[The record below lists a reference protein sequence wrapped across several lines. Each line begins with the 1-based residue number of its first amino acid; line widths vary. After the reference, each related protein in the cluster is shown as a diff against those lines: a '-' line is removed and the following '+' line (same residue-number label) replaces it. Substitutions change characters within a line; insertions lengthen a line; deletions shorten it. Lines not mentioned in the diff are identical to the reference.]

1 MDVRM
6 PDGTIVKGV
15 PEGTTK
21 AQLQAK
27 LAGRYGFPEIA
38 PQQAAESRGASFYD
52 RLRSGLATGAQNIG
66 GAAEVA
72 GTFATGAL
80 AEPLAGMAGIA
91 QSLNPFAQ
99 PGAGAQAVG
108 DVRQAM
114 TYMPRTEAGQGQLAA
129 VGGALAPVANALNA
143 AQNFTGDAGY
153 DMAGPVGGAIGAAVP
168 AAAMELASIGA
179 GRLLGR
185 GAQVAKAVPDEQ
197 AQSILNAAKQFNV
210 PVLTS
215 DVRPP
220 KGYAGRFIQGLSE
233 KLGVLG
239 TGQARVQQ
247 QGYREAAVQGF
258 AEAMDIDLDSP
269 FSADI
274 VNSVKG
280 QLKAEI
286 SAAGRMR
293 DEAVRVL
300 DPAGEVPLTHTKSAM
315 QNVLARQAS
324 LKDKADTA
332 IVDNI
337 GKIERSLEGGNFTQL
352 KNIRTEVIDDIK
364 ALVRSEDSRGV
375 ADLEKVKKAIDRD
388 MLSFAARTDK
398 DAAQKWVQSNRAFAN
413 AYTRSKDSELKRLM
427 MNGELTPEKVTP
439 LLRGGRAS
447 ELNRLYDSMDTGG
460 RESARKAIIQD
471 ALKDSK
477 FFEVDTNPNPDAFA
491 TALNRAN
498 RQQAINVFF
507 RGDAK
512 KELDGLTRLL
522 DATRRAQQGSAVV
535 KTGEQMV
542 PMMTSGAMMGGVMAD
557 PIMTGSIVG
566 GTSILLKAYESR
578 PFRNLLL
585 KIGNT
590 KTGTTAEK
598 RLLDLASA
606 TVVGGFQA
614 ATEAQEAKQP

>member
-1 MDVRM
+1 MANGLPAGFVLEEDDTGLPPGFVLADTTET
-6 PDGTIVKGV
+6 PA
-15 PEGTTK
+15 PE
-21 AQLQAK
+21 Q
-27 LAGRYGFPEIA
+27 PA
-38 PQQAAESRGASFYD
+38 PSFYD
-52 RLRSGLATGAQNIG
+52 RLRDGLTTIGGNIVGGTEAAATMATGAI
-66 GAAEVA
+66 
-72 GTFATGAL
+72 

-91 QSLNPFAQ
+91 QSLNPMAQ

-108 DVRQAM
+108 DVRQAL
-114 TYMPRTEAGQGQLAA
+114 TYMPRTASGQAELGKLGTILQ
-129 VGGALAPVANALNA
+129 PVINGLNA
-143 AQNFTGDAGY
+143 AQNYTGDAGY
-153 DMAGPVGGAIGAAVP
+153 NMAGPVGGAIGAAVP
-168 AAAMELASIGA
+168 SAAMELASLGVGRMVGKA
-179 GRLLGR
+179 GQL
-185 GAQVAKAVPDEQ
+185 AKAVPDEQ
-197 AQSILNAAKQFNV
+197 AQSILDAAKQFNV

-215 DVRPP
+215 DIRPP

-258 AEAMDIDLDSP
+258 AEAMDIDLDTP
-269 FSADI
+269 FAADI

-280 QLKAEI
+280 QLKSEI

-293 DEAVRVL
+293 DEAIRVL
-300 DPAGEVPLTHTKSAM
+300 DPAGTVPLTNTKTATA
-315 QNVLARQAS
+315 QVLARQAALKEKANTS
-324 LKDKADTA
+324 L
-332 IVDNI
+332 VENI
-337 GKIERSLEGGNFTQL
+337 GRIERSLEGGNFTQL

-364 ALVRSEDSRGV
+364 ALARSEDTRAV
-375 ADLEKVKKAIDRD
+375 ADLQRVKAALDKD
-388 MLSFAARTDK
+388 MLRFAARTDK
-398 DAAQKWVQSNRAFAN
+398 DAAQKWVRSNRAFAD

-447 ELNRLYDSMDTGG
+447 ELNRLYDSMDTAG
-460 RESARKAIIQD
+460 RESARRAIIQD

-477 FFEVDTNPNPDAFA
+477 YFEVDSNPNPDAFA

-507 RGDAK
+507 RGQGKA
-512 KELDGLTRLL
+512 ELDGLTRLL
-522 DATRRAQQGSAVV
+522 DATRRAQQGSTVV

-542 PMMTSGAMMGGVMAD
+542 PMMTSGAVMGGVMAD
-557 PIMTGSIVG
+557 PLLTGSVVG

-590 KTGTTAEK
+590 KTGTIAEK

-606 TVVGGFQA
+606 TVAGGFQA
-614 ATEAQEAKQP
+614 ATESQEEGTP